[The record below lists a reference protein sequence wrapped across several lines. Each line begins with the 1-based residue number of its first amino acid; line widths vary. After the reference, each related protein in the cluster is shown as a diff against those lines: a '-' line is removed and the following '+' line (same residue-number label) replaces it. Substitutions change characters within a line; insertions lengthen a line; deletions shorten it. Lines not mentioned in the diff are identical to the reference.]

1 MIRIKISHMNQG
13 EVVNPSGF
21 LGVDVILGMI
31 YYKSILLVINELTN
45 F

>member
-13 EVVNPSGF
+13 EVVNPSEF

-31 YYKSILLVINELTN
+31 LLIHIISNKWMITD

>member
-1 MIRIKISHMNQG
+1 MIQIKISHMNQG
-13 EVVNPSGF
+13 EFVNQSGF

-31 YYKSILLVINELTN
+31 LLIHIISNKWMITD

>member
-1 MIRIKISHMNQG
+1 MIQIKISHMNQC
-13 EVVNPSGF
+13 EFVNQSKF

-31 YYKSILLVINELTN
+31 LLIHIISNKWMITD